1 MDYLSCIQMLFIRN
15 SSGGLNTGLLIIQ
28 NVQIF
33 NGYVSLMSGIHILN
47 VPEQNTAY
55 LII

>member
-28 NVQIF
+28 NVHIF
-33 NGYVSLMSGIHILN
+33 NGSVSLMSGIHILN